1 MFFLKIFFC
10 LALISVFVSCTS
22 VEGCTDPVAEN
33 FDPEA
38 DKNCCCLYYQLRF
51 DIDHSID
58 TFGTSFNLLN
68 FYTDAAGA
76 AYQIKSSAM
85 LISDVS
91 LIKTDGTAFYVNDS
105 ILTTLQNGSSSWLR
119 DDFFYLK
126 PGNFISD
133 VGAFTT
139 FGDYSKVRFLV
150 GLSGTAT
157 QSDGAVLSTT
167 HPLSA
172 TNSFYD
178 ATSGR
183 YRSGRWEIIKN
194 VTDTTLYELT
204 DTVWVE
210 LDYPLSSRDGF
221 DTVVPL
227 GFNYSTLMQD
237 IVFATDD
244 STSVIQKI
252 KNNVRN
258 AFYIQ

>member
-1 MFFLKIFFC
+1 MFLLKVFFC
-10 LALISVFVSCTS
+10 VLLLSAFVSCAG
-22 VEGCTDPVAEN
+22 VEGCTDPLAEN
-33 FDPEA
+33 FDAEA
-38 DKNCCCLYYQLRF
+38 DKDCCCKYYQLRF
-51 DIDHSID
+51 DIEQSID
-58 TFGTSFNLLN
+58 TFGSPFSLLT
-68 FYTDAAGA
+68 FYNDAAGA
-76 AYQIKSSAM
+76 PYQIKSSAM

-91 LIKTDGTAFYVNDS
+91 LLKADGSAFYVSDS

-126 PGNFISD
+126 PGTFISD
-133 VGAFTT
+133 IGSFTS
-139 FGDYSKVRFLV
+139 FGDYTKVRFLV

-157 QSDGAVLSTT
+157 QSDGSVLSAT

-172 TNSFYD
+172 TNSFYN
-178 ATSGR
+178 AASGR

-210 LDYPLSSRDGF
+210 MDYPLSCRDGF

-227 GFNYSTLMQD
+227 GFNYNTLLQD

-244 STSVIQKI
+244 STTVIQKL
-252 KNNVRN
+252 KNNIRN
-258 AFYIQ
+258 AFYVQ

>member
-1 MFFLKIFFC
+1 MLFRILFFYVTVAFMLT
-10 LALISVFVSCTS
+10 SCAGI
-22 VEGCTDPVAEN
+22 EGCNDPLAEN

-38 DKNCCCLYYQLRF
+38 DKNCCCTYYQLRF

-58 TFGTSFNLLN
+58 TFGTPFNLLN

-76 AYQIKSSAM
+76 AYQIKSAAL

-91 LIKTDGTAFYVNDS
+91 LIKADGTAYMTNDS

-133 VGAFTT
+133 VGSFTT

-150 GLSGTAT
+150 GLSGTASQT
-157 QSDGAVLSTT
+157 DGAALSAT

-172 TNSFYD
+172 TNSFYNS
-178 ATSGR
+178 ASSR

-194 VTDTTLYELT
+194 VTDTTVYELT

-210 LDYPLSSRDGF
+210 LDYPLSCRDGF
-221 DTVVPL
+221 DTVLPL
-227 GFNYSTLMQD
+227 GFNYNSLMQD
-237 IVFATDD
+237 IVFASDD
-244 STSVIQKI
+244 STTVIQKL

-258 AFYIQ
+258 GFYIQ

>member
-1 MFFLKIFFC
+1 MFLLRILFC
-10 LALISVFVSCTS
+10 ATLLSVFVSCAG
-22 VEGCTDPVAEN
+22 VEGCTDPLAEN

-38 DKNCCCLYYQLRF
+38 DKDCCCKYYQLRF
-51 DIDHSID
+51 DLNHSID
-58 TFGTSFNLLN
+58 TSGTPFSLLN
-68 FYTDAAGA
+68 FYNDAAGA
-76 AYQIKSSAM
+76 PYQIKSSAL
-85 LISDVS
+85 LISDVA
-91 LIKTDGTAFYVNDS
+91 LLKADGTAFYISDS

-126 PGNFISD
+126 PGTFISD
-133 VGAFTT
+133 IGSFTS

-150 GLSGTAT
+150 GLSGTAA
-157 QSDGAVLSTT
+157 QSDGTALAAT

-172 TNSFYD
+172 GNAFYNS
-178 ATSGR
+178 ASGR

-210 LDYPLSSRDGF
+210 MDYPLSCKDGF
-221 DTVVPL
+221 DTVLPL
-227 GFNYSTLMQD
+227 GFNYTALLQD
-237 IVFATDD
+237 VVFASDD
-244 STSVIQKI
+244 SIAVIQKL